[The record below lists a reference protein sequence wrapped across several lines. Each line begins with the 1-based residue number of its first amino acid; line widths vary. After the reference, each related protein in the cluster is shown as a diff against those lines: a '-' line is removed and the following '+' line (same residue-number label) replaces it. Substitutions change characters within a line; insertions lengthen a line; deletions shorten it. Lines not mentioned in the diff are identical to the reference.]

1 MNIPNNKIIEI
12 YSIMLKIRM
21 TEEKIIELHPEQ
33 MMKTPFHLYN
43 GQEGIA
49 AGVCAALEKADVIFS
64 THRSHGHYIAK
75 GGDLKK
81 FMAEIYNKI
90 TGCSKGKGGSMH
102 LIDPQVGH
110 MGSSAI
116 VGGSIPIA
124 VGAALGF
131 QKQNKNNVS
140 VAFFGDGASDE
151 GVLYESFNFAALHKL
166 PVLFVCENN
175 QLSVNSRT
183 RNRRAVDNLPEKAK
197 AFGVKA
203 ARLDGN
209 DALKIY
215 HLAKTMRSR
224 AKQGLGPSLL
234 ECDTFR
240 HKGHI
245 GIEDDIGVGMRS
257 QKELEAWKEKCPIKR
272 LEKYITRKN
281 ILTLQ
286 NLKNIRQRMQIEIYE
301 SVEFGRKNELPCDD
315 ELLKDV
321 FA

>member
-1 MNIPNNKIIEI
+1 MDIHKNEI
-12 YSIMLKIRM
+12 LQMYAIMLKIRLV
-21 TEEKIIELHPEQ
+21 EEKLIELHPEQ

-43 GQEGIA
+43 GQEGVA
-49 AGVCAALEKADVIFS
+49 TGVCAVLENEDVVFS

-75 GGDLKK
+75 GGDLKG
-81 FMAEIYNKI
+81 FMAEMYNKI

-102 LIDPQVGH
+102 LIDASVGH

-131 QKQNKNNVS
+131 KKQNKKNVS
-140 VAFFGDGASDE
+140 VAFFGDGASDG
-151 GVLYESFNFAALHKL
+151 GVLYESLNFAALHKL

-183 RNRRAVDNLPEKAK
+183 YARRAIDNLTEKAK
-197 AFGVKA
+197 VFGLEATGVN
-203 ARLDGN
+203 GN
-209 DALKIY
+209 DVFEVYRTSKKMCI
-215 HLAKTMRSR
+215 R

-240 HKGHI
+240 YKGHI
-245 GIEDDIGVGMRS
+245 GIEDDVGPGMRS
-257 QKELEAWKEKCPIKR
+257 MEELESWKEMCPIKG
-272 LEKYITRKN
+272 LERYIIGEN
-281 ILTLQ
+281 ILTEQDLRDIGQ
-286 NLKNIRQRMQIEIYE
+286 KMQVEIDE
-301 SVEFGRKNELPCDD
+301 AVEFGRMSELPSKN

-321 FA
+321 FS